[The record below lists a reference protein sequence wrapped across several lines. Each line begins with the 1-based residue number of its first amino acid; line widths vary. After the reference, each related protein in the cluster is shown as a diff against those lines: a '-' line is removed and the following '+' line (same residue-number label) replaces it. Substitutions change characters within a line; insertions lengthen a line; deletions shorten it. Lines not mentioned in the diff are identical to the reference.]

1 VSLPSASATPI
12 PVGRDIVLAALGQ
25 GQGTVVWTVEAADLL
40 TPVAAYM
47 RLARL
52 AGAGDATPPRNAF
65 LLESVEGGVAR
76 GRYSVIGLLPDL
88 IWRCHDGQAAIN
100 AAPEADP
107 AAFAPVGD
115 RPLDSLRAII
125 RDSQMTLPAGLPPMI
140 AGLFGYLGYDMV
152 RQMEHLPDMPP
163 DDLDLPEG
171 VMIRPGLFAIFDT
184 VRDELILAAPVRP
197 RADRTPEQA
206 WQAAQDL
213 LATARRTLSE
223 PLKLHEITPGAGG
236 DGVSPMDA
244 PRSTF
249 TREAFCA
256 TVRRIQD
263 YIAAGDAF
271 QVVPSQRFS
280 TAFGLPPLALYRAL
294 RRINPA
300 PFLFLLAFDGFSLVG
315 SSPEILVRLRDGQM
329 TVRPLAGTRPRG
341 RTDEEDLALERDLL
355 ADPKELAEHL
365 MLIDL
370 GRNDIG
376 RVCNVG
382 SVEVTEKFVIE
393 RFSHVMHIS
402 SNVEGRLRPGL
413 EALDALIAG
422 FPAGTLTGAPK
433 IRAMEIIDEVEPTRR
448 ATYAGCI
455 GYFGANGAMDTC
467 IGLRMAVVKDGQMHV
482 QAGCGV
488 VADSVPDLEYE
499 ETRHKARAL
508 FRAAEE
514 AIQFARVRNAG

>member
-1 VSLPSASATPI
+1 MSAL
-12 PVGRDIVLAALGQ
+12 RLGH
-25 GQGTVVWTVEAADLL
+25 GSVVWSVEAADLL

-47 RLARL
+47 RLSRL
-52 AGAGDATPPRNAF
+52 AGATETDPARNAF

-88 IWRCHDGQAAIN
+88 IWRCHDGKAAIN
-100 AAPEADP
+100 IAPDRDADCFTPVAEA
-107 AAFAPVGD
+107 
-115 RPLDSLRAII
+115 PLDSLRAII
-125 RDSQMTLPAGLPPMI
+125 RDCRMALPAGLPPMT

-152 RQMEHLPDMPP
+152 RQMEYLPDSPL

-197 RADRTPEQA
+197 DPDRAPEQA
-206 WQAAQDL
+206 WQAAAERIAL
-213 LATARRTLSE
+213 ARRTLSE
-223 PLKLHEITPGAGG
+223 PLTLNEVRPDYTGPL
-236 DGVSPMDA
+236 DP
-244 PRSTF
+244 PRSNF

-280 TAFGLPPLALYRAL
+280 TRFTLPPLALYRAL

-300 PFLFLLAFDGFSLVG
+300 PFLFHLAFDGFSLVG
-315 SSPEILVRLRDGQM
+315 SSPEILVRLRDGRM

-341 RTDEEDLALERDLL
+341 RTNEEDLALERDLL

-370 GRNDIG
+370 GRNDVG
-376 RVCNVG
+376 RVCEIG
-382 SVEVTEKFVIE
+382 SVKVTEKFVIE

-402 SNVEGRLRPGL
+402 SNVEGTLRPGL
-413 EALDALIAG
+413 EALDALVAG

-455 GYFGANGAMDTC
+455 GYFGANGEMDTC

-488 VADSVPDLEYE
+488 VADSVPDAEYE
-499 ETRHKARAL
+499 ETQHKARAL
-508 FRAAEE
+508 FRAAE
-514 AIQFARVRNAG
+514 AAVQFARGGNAE

>member
-1 VSLPSASATPI
+1 MTTIIQTI
-12 PVGRDIVLAALGQ
+12 PAAPTLAERDAALSALRQ
-25 GQGTVVWTVEAADLL
+25 GEGSVVWSVEAADLL

-47 RLARL
+47 RLSRL
-52 AGAGDATPPRNAF
+52 AGATDASQARNAF

-88 IWRCHDGQAAIN
+88 VWRCHDGKAAIN
-100 AAPEADP
+100 TAPDADP
-107 AAFAPVGD
+107 ERFAPVAEA
-115 RPLDSLRAII
+115 PLDSLRAII
-125 RDSQMTLPAGLPPMI
+125 RGSRMTLPAGLPPMT

-152 RQMEHLPDMPP
+152 RQMEHLPNMPP

-197 RADRTPEQA
+197 SPDRAPEQV
-206 WQAAQDL
+206 WQAAEDL
-213 LATARRTLSE
+213 IALARRTLSE
-223 PLKLHEITPGAGG
+223 PLALHEIRPDYTGPLE
-236 DGVSPMDA
+236 P
-244 PRSTF
+244 PRSNF
-249 TREAFCA
+249 TREAFCDM
-256 TVRRIQD
+256 VRRIQE

-280 TAFGLPPLALYRAL
+280 TPFTLPPLALYRSL

-300 PFLFLLAFDGFSLVG
+300 PFLFHLAFDGFTLVG
-315 SSPEILVRLRDGQM
+315 SSPEILVRLRDGRM

-341 RTDEEDLALERDLL
+341 RTAEEDLALERDLL

-370 GRNDIG
+370 GRNDVG
-376 RVCNVG
+376 RVCAIG
-382 SVEVTEKFVIE
+382 SVKVTEKFVIE

-402 SNVEGRLRPGL
+402 SNVEGELRPGL
-413 EALDALIAG
+413 EALDALVAG

-455 GYFGANGAMDTC
+455 GYFGANGEMDTC

-488 VADSVPDLEYE
+488 VADSVPDAEYE
-499 ETRHKARAL
+499 ETQHKARAL
-508 FRAAEE
+508 FRAAE
-514 AIQFARVRNAG
+514 AAVRFARGGNAD